1 MLTVKWVQRF
11 AEDRPVEIE
20 GSIFTDIDRVFALS
34 KSELYGKHLRV
45 LNPPDGFI
53 ICDENGHEL
62 RRWLSSTSGAAP
74 PRTVRNLPTRRRERS
89 ATEGSR
95 A

>member
-1 MLTVKWVQRF
+1 MLTVKWVRRF
-11 AEDRPVEIE
+11 AEDQPVEIE
-20 GSIFTDIDRVFALS
+20 GSIYTDIDRVFALS
-34 KSELYGKHLRV
+34 KSQLYGKHLRV

-62 RRWLSSTSGAAP
+62 RRWLSSTSEAAP
-74 PRTVRNLPTRRRERS
+74 PRPARNFSTRWRERS
-89 ATEGSR
+89 AAERPR